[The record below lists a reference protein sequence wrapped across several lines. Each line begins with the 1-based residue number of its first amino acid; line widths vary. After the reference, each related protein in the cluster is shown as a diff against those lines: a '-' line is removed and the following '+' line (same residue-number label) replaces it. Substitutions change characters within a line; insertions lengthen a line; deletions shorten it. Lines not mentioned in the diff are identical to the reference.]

1 MDNNNAYIG
10 FFSDSFI
17 GFARAEEDWSNVLEE
32 DEEYLEKHPDALP
45 LSLEGYVIDFETKE
59 AEDLDL
65 GFFCGY
71 RAALEALQDVLSLE
85 SGELRILPPLA
96 YEELCK
102 LFEVG
107 AYEPLR

>member
-17 GFARAEEDWSNVLEE
+17 GFVRAEEDWDNVLDE
-32 DEEYLEKHPDALP
+32 DEEYLEEHPDALP
-45 LSLEGYVIDFETKE
+45 LSLEGYAIDLETG
-59 AEDLDL
+59 AARDLDL
-65 GFFCGY
+65 GWVCGY
-71 RAALEALQDVLSLE
+71 TSAPMALEQELHPREWWVLS
-85 SGELRILPPLA
+85 PDA
-96 YEELCK
+96 FDALCK